1 MNGDLFV
8 DWSIILLWVFLIL
21 FLLSVVC
28 LFQIVFF
35 KFLLSM
41 SGSFRLSSSERIEIV
56 KWYAIYQNAA
66 EVARQFQ
73 HHYDRS
79 PPTRENIL
87 NIVRKF
93 DETGSIK
100 DEPRSGRP
108 RSVSTDEN
116 KERVRAAFEAS
127 PETSTRRASLELNLS
142 RTSLQRIMKELGLK
156 AYRPQLLHALN
167 EDDPDRRCEFAD
179 IFLELFAE
187 DASFPD
193 RIVWTDEATFKLNGH
208 VNRHN
213 CVYYAVEN
221 PHIVITKEMNAPGI
235 TVWAGIWS
243 EDVIGPFFFND
254 TVTVN
259 SYLEMLNK
267 EIVPTIARRMN
278 LKEIHYMHDGAPAHY
293 AQSVRHFLDKTFPN
307 RWMGRRG
314 PIDWPARS
322 PDLTPTDFFLWGVI
336 KDRVYA
342 RKPQN
347 VQALKDVIVTEI
359 QSLPVE
365 SCRKA
370 CQSVPHRLQL
380 CKDVEGEHIEQYL

>member
-1 MNGDLFV
+1 
-8 DWSIILLWVFLIL
+8 
-21 FLLSVVC
+21 
-28 LFQIVFF
+28 
-35 KFLLSM
+35 
-41 SGSFRLSSSERIEIV
+41 
-56 KWYAIYQNAA
+56 
-66 EVARQFQ
+66 
-73 HHYDRS
+73 
-79 PPTRENIL
+79 
-87 NIVRKF
+87 
-93 DETGSIK
+93 
-100 DEPRSGRP
+100 
-108 RSVSTDEN
+108 
-116 KERVRAAFEAS
+116 
-127 PETSTRRASLELNLS
+127 
-142 RTSLQRIMKELGLK
+142 
-156 AYRPQLLHALN
+156 
-167 EDDPDRRCEFAD
+167 
-179 IFLELFAE
+179 
-187 DASFPD
+187 
-193 RIVWTDEATFKLNGH
+193 
-208 VNRHN
+208 
-213 CVYYAVEN
+213 
-221 PHIVITKEMNAPGI
+221 MNAPGI

-243 EDVIGPFFFND
+243 KGVIGPFFFND
-254 TVTVN
+254 TVTAN

-380 CKDVEGEHIEQYL
+380 CKDVEDEHIEQYL